1 MVWAPEDQDTLIV
14 YGQKRLTGAGALT
27 GGGASS
33 SSLSLELLEE
43 LLELEDEAAALA
55 ALIAASVWI
64 ADGSCLLATICLSPR
79 VELTTVPSRSCCTFS
94 L

>member
-14 YGQKRLTGAGALT
+14 CRQKRLTGAGALT

-64 ADGSCLLATICLSPR
+64 ADGSFLSDKTCGLGAMLAYNGAI
-79 VELTTVPSRSCCTFS
+79 
-94 L
+94 